1 MAAPLVFRLL
11 TAAGKL
17 VLTYSKKKA
26 DDVIKQ
32 GGKKITKAESN
43 KITGLTARKIGD
55 PKKEITIKPKGT
67 YVRGQRPAHRGGR
80 KLGEM
85 GTDDDFFKKGGIV
98 KRYKGGLMVKPKAAK
113 RGY

>member
-43 KITGLTARKIGD
+43 KIISPKHKRYNVRTHNFSGVAR
-55 PKKEITIKPKGT
+55 PKKNKG
-67 YVRGQRPAHRGGR
+67 
-80 KLGEM
+80 
-85 GTDDDFFKKGGIV
+85 DIV
-98 KRYKGGLMVKPKAAK
+98 KKFKGGLMVKPKRAK
-113 RGY
+113 GGY

>member
-1 MAAPLVFRLL
+1 MVAPLVFRLL
-11 TAAGKL
+11 TAAGRL
-17 VLTYSKKKA
+17 VLTYSKKRA
-26 DDVIKQ
+26 GDILKQ
-32 GGKKITKAESN
+32 GGKKITQKESD

-80 KLGEM
+80 KLGES
-85 GTDDDFFKKGGIV
+85 GTDDFKKGGIV

>member
-1 MAAPLVFRLL
+1 MACLLLKLVATLL
-11 TAAGKL
+11 HTV

-43 KITGLTARKIGD
+43 KIISPKHKRYNVRTHNFSGVAR
-55 PKKEITIKPKGT
+55 PKKNKG
-67 YVRGQRPAHRGGR
+67 
-80 KLGEM
+80 
-85 GTDDDFFKKGGIV
+85 DIV
-98 KRYKGGLMVKPKAAK
+98 ERYKGGLMVKPKAAK